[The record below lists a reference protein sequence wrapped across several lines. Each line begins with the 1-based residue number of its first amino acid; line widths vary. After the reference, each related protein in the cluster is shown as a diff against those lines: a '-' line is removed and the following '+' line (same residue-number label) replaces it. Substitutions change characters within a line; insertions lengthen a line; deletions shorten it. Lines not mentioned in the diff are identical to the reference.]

1 MKNIEEEKRE
11 KKKKWQMLEGIFRVE
26 LLESFFLSSS
36 FASFYLGRLT
46 KNISLGKPMREIEA
60 EATYGI
66 RVIGSQCYYEQILL
80 GPAELC
86 RRLSGPTVPV
96 TISSTTSTPAPVT
109 LPTTKKKEESVW
121 ATLKALPI
129 LGQLLK
135 DG

>member
-1 MKNIEEEKRE
+1 MGTPMPHTATTTARMRPRPPMNNALPSANPNSI
-11 KKKKWQMLEGIFRVE
+11 I
-26 LLESFFLSSS
+26 
-36 FASFYLGRLT
+36 
-46 KNISLGKPMREIEA
+46 IGKPMREIEA

>member
-1 MKNIEEEKRE
+1 
-11 KKKKWQMLEGIFRVE
+11 
-26 LLESFFLSSS
+26 
-36 FASFYLGRLT
+36 
-46 KNISLGKPMREIEA
+46 MREIEA

-80 GPAELC
+80 GPADLC

-96 TISSTTSTPAPVT
+96 TISSTTSTPAPPT
-109 LPTTKKKEESVW
+109 LPTSSKKKEESVW